1 MTLVA
6 LTQKVK
12 RNLELIFVNT
22 NMIKA
27 KKINN
32 QKMLEIANSLRAE
45 LPGCG
50 FAVLAFNIE
59 NNETCSNYVS
69 NVEDEF
75 MINALE
81 MQLTIL
87 KNKKAVSA
95 S

>member
-12 RNLELIFVNT
+12 RNLELIFINT

-32 QKMLEIANSLRAE
+32 QKMLEIANNLRAE
-45 LPGCG
+45 LP
-50 FAVLAFNIE
+50 
-59 NNETCSNYVS
+59 S

-87 KNKKAVSA
+87 KNKIAVSA